1 MERICDEFSSSAVP
15 SFHSFIVPTF
25 QSSYFTLSRFPIS
38 PLNVHA
44 LILLKVFLLFQKI
57 EPSPFLSLRMNKKSC
72 LLPTINIPN
81 YRCLAPSG
89 TCNLLRRFGQNLL
102 QEIVS

>member
-72 LLPTINIPN
+72 QLLAAMKREPNIAMWVP
-81 YRCLAPSG
+81 
-89 TCNLLRRFGQNLL
+89 NLLEVIQSMGDLSEL
-102 QEIVS
+102 S